1 MAQGSL
7 CRKCKMKHF
16 LDSPKFFGGQAAS
29 VRPEY
34 GNIVINPQMKYK
46 ASNAG
51 RVGASVSLKMKRVK
65 HK

>member
-1 MAQGSL
+1 MQNET
-7 CRKCKMKHF
+7 
-16 LDSPKFFGGQAAS
+16 FFGFSKVFRGQAAS